1 MITYW
6 LKQNLPKMTAKD
18 KTGYIYEFSENID
31 KEIMLEL
38 VDKVRDLL
46 DCPSL
51 IDKRIFC
58 SVNETSLEDEY
69 WKITIELL
77 IEKITHAKKIEK
89 PKE

>member
-6 LKQNLPKMTAKD
+6 LKQNLPKITTED

-31 KEIMLEL
+31 KEVMLEL

-51 IDKRIFC
+51 IDKKIFC
-58 SVNETSLEDEY
+58 AVNETSLEDEY

-77 IEKITHAKKIEK
+77 IEKIIQAKKVEK